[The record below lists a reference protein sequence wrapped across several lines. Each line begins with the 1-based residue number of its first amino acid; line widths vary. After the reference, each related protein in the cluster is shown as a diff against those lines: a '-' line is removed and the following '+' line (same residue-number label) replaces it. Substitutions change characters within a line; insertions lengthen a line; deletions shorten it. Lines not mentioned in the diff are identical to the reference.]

1 MISKHA
7 FTLLLVL
14 AASLLFSACSTPT
27 EISKSPQTVTEQTSA
42 EWQDEF
48 SINDCT
54 LAPEGSNDFFI
65 LEPGFQ
71 LVLEGG
77 GEKLI
82 ITVLDETIEIDGTLT
97 RVVEEREWRNEDL
110 IEASYNFFAFCEQTK
125 DIYYFGEDVDMYTA
139 GQLSSHSGAWRAGV
153 DDARPGI
160 IMPGTPIV
168 GMRYY
173 QEIAPDVAMDRA
185 EILSLEETYGTPAG
199 NFEGAMKTKEGTALN
214 PLEQEF
220 KSYARGIGL
229 IQDQNL
235 LLTSYGFLADQ

>member
-1 MISKHA
+1 MISKYA
-7 FTLLLVL
+7 STLLLVL
-14 AASLLFSACSTPT
+14 AAALFLSACSTPT
-27 EISKSPQTVTEQTSA
+27 ETSISPKTATKQTSA

-48 SINDCT
+48 SINDCAIAT
-54 LAPEGSNDFFI
+54 EGRNDFFI

-82 ITVLDETIEIDGTLT
+82 ITVLDETIEINGLLT
-97 RVVEEREWRNEDL
+97 RIVEEREWRNEDL

-125 DIYYFGEDVDMYTA
+125 DVYYFGEDVDMYTA
-139 GQLSSHSGAWRAGV
+139 GQLSSHSGAWRAGA
-153 DDARPGI
+153 DDAKPGI
-160 IMPGTPIV
+160 ITPIV
-168 GMRYY
+168 GMKYY

-185 EILSLEETYGTPAG
+185 EILSLDETLTTPAG
-199 NFEGAMKTKEGTALN
+199 NFEGVMKTQEGTALN
-214 PLEQEF
+214 LLETEF

-235 LLTSYGFLADQ
+235 LLTSYGFIADQ